1 MRKAIIGGTG
11 VYDLKGLG
19 AGAGAGLGLGASQQ
33 REITTEY
40 GVVSVDIV
48 SFNLDNDAKES
59 SRNNDSDRSNADDC
73 QNCSTGKIDSGSIE
87 VVFLARH
94 GKGHGVPPHKINYR
108 ANIMALKQ
116 LEVDEIFATCAVGS
130 LNESFPV
137 GSLVLLKDFIDF
149 TKGREE
155 TYYAGNGGVVAHV
168 VMDEPYCNDLS
179 KALLQAA
186 EEYRVQIVGEAVYVC
201 TQGPRFESAAEIR
214 MFGKI
219 GGDVVGMTNV
229 PECVLAKELG
239 ICYSAVGI
247 VSNWCTGFKKD
258 QISMH
263 DIETAMAKNKTTITE
278 LFIKVLLE
286 KNRQKRCKCSDS
298 LIVL

>member
-19 AGAGAGLGLGASQQ
+19 AEASQQ

-40 GVVSVDIV
+40 GVVFVDLV
-48 SFNLDNDAKES
+48 SFKLDNDAKES
-59 SRNNDSDRSNADDC
+59 SRNNDFDRRIAAGCPNCNTEKSDAASM
-73 QNCSTGKIDSGSIE
+73 E

-137 GSLVLLKDFIDF
+137 GSMVLLKDFIDF

-155 TYYAGNGGVVAHV
+155 TYYAGNDGVVAHV
-168 VMDEPYCNDLS
+168 AMDEPYCSNLS
-179 KALLQAA
+179 KALLKTA
-186 EEYRVQIVGEAVYVC
+186 EENKIQIAGEAVYVC
-201 TQGPRFESAAEIR
+201 TQGPRFETAAEIK
-214 MFGKI
+214 MFGKL

-239 ICYSAVGI
+239 MCYSAVGI
-247 VSNWCTGFKKD
+247 VSNWCTGFKKN
-258 QISMH
+258 QITMH
-263 DIETAMAKNKTTITE
+263 DIETAMAKNKTIITE
-278 LFIKVLLE
+278 LFIKVLLD
-286 KNRQKRCKCSDS
+286 KSRIKSCKCLDP
-298 LIVL
+298 LIIL

>member
-1 MRKAIIGGTG
+1 MMRKAIIGGTG
-11 VYDLKGLG
+11 VYDLEGMGLG
-19 AGAGAGLGLGASQQ
+19 AGASQQ

-48 SFNLDNDAKES
+48 SFNLDNDAKGS
-59 SRNNDSDRSNADDC
+59 SRNNDS
-73 QNCSTGKIDSGSIE
+73 SGDPLE

-94 GKGHGVPPHKINYR
+94 GKGHGVPPHNINYR

-137 GSLVLLKDFIDF
+137 GSMVLLKDFIDF

-155 TYYAGNGGVVAHV
+155 TYYEGNDGVVAHV
-168 VMDEPYCNDLS
+168 VMDQPYCSDLS
-179 KALLQAA
+179 SELLKAAQESNVKIA
-186 EEYRVQIVGEAVYVC
+186 GEAVYIC
-201 TQGPRFESAAEIR
+201 TQGPRFETAAEIR
-214 MFGKI
+214 MFGKL

-239 ICYSAVGI
+239 MCYSAVGI

-258 QISMH
+258 QITMH
-263 DIETAMAKNKTTITE
+263 DIETAMAKNKAKITE
-278 LFIKVLLE
+278 LFITVLLNKSRA
-286 KNRQKRCKCSDS
+286 KNCKCSNS
-298 LIVL
+298 LIIL